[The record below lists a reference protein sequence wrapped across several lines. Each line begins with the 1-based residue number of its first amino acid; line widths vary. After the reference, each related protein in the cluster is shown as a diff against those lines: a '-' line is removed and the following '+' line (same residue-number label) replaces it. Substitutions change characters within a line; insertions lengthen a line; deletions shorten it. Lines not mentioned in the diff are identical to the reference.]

1 MKSEIKIA
9 VFALFALLILS
20 LSCIIM
26 SETDSAEA
34 VDSVSGSTETILR
47 ADPFEDYELRYSAE
61 TSDASTTYA
70 CTVVEKKGST
80 EVTTYKVST
89 DGTKISLSD
98 ITSNEIC
105 VIIIP
110 EMGGSLDATELNTL
124 KSTIDGFDCHNVSLP
139 SGFTGKSTSFFF
151 NGWSTKWIKL
161 NYAFT
166 DVTSNNKQFF
176 SNCNNLEYVEFCEKS
191 SIDLTDNT
199 GKKLVFFNKNED
211 KLYLKWNSDN
221 CLKGKTF
228 SSKGC
233 TIELKNGSIF
243 PNSKDSLIV
252 SKNSIDENT
261 FKANDYGSINFA
273 LFKKICVVYSTDNYS
288 VLSTCNNVTY
298 YADDTFT
305 NMYEGAVVGNYTGA
319 GTEQYQ
325 GMKCFLTF
333 IGNSE
338 TITVPDDAVAIAP
351 NALFR
356 NTHVTK
362 VILPNTIKIIGADA
376 FGSSLKEIELYL
388 STIET
393 IDSNAFSGVNKEL
406 KITDKS
412 SSTTSKYTLYAN
424 YLLES
429 DGDEVKTIWH
439 GKITETKLDFSEYKF
454 SKCLPV
460 GENDSLEEV
469 ILPSTVI
476 SIPDMAFKQCS
487 KLSKVTIKTQSGLSV
502 GNYAFGSCT
511 SLREIDLTSAVSIG
525 ESAFIGCSSLEKV
538 VITSSLE
545 SIGAKAFENCS
556 KLYRIADSDGK
567 FGPKTIGEAAFNG
580 AETLGT
586 TKDGYTF
593 DLSSGVETIGARA
606 FAGTQL
612 KTVTIPSTVT
622 EIGLKYDG
630 GYVNQKYAPS
640 IFSGCKNLTQIN
652 VENGNTYFS
661 SSDGLLLDADGS
673 TLLICPEGKTEVV
686 LPSTVTS
693 LKTVNNKEE
702 CVRSVFVS
710 SNLKKVD
717 MSKTSISVL
726 NDYEFYNCVGLKEV
740 ILSPETT
747 VISKYAFSECSSLE
761 TVSCENSKLVSI
773 GEYAFSKSSNG
784 GSSANISE
792 ITLPATLETIG
803 TGAFQECQNLRTVTF
818 AEGSKLKT
826 ICSKA
831 FTGCSS
837 LQKLVL
843 PSTVESIWYYD
854 TEQTDEKLGYDKRI
868 AAGMEGLFKGCSSLS
883 QIIIESGNTRYVSS
897 EDGKVVY
904 GIGYNG
910 TDRVSGTVY
919 GGTWG
924 VIWVSPFATEV
935 TVDSKSMFF
944 QKELDECSSLVSFTV
959 DPNNAKYSS
968 SGGLLLSKNGEILY
982 KVPTAMHD
990 VTIPSTVKQIG
1001 DGVNSPFVSSAQI
1014 GSIVWSGDSLTVA
1027 CDAFKQCKTVSRISL
1042 TSTGDITFVSPSG
1055 SYDASFVSLGI
1066 NCGGKLTVGENSLNS
1081 SYSHSV
1087 SVVCNELS
1095 MAGTFS
1101 KNIDFLSVKTKDSR
1115 VWSSLFSEN
1124 AYGNINL
1131 ELEGSD
1137 GKKYTDLTEVLT
1149 GYSVKLSDTA
1159 SDYDLS
1165 VVSVSKSEVKFT
1177 IESSE
1182 GYRWN
1187 DLVVKSGEKELTSEN
1202 GVYTCQMTDDAVITV
1217 TVKEGTEKVTLTLVF
1232 GNSIDDKTA
1241 DIAKGMTLRKAQL
1254 TEFSKDVTLKG
1265 YELYG
1270 WYLDE
1275 KYSESYVPLSVT
1287 ENLTLYAKWTL
1298 TDGYTVTWTSAS
1310 DSLTATLDGKYLFNG
1325 EKVKSGSTVVFT
1337 YTSHSDIE
1345 LLSWSIDGKTKCEED
1360 GSIYKEYSLE
1370 VPVTDNTSV
1379 GTEERYVSLSNILNS
1394 ITTSTVDVENMV
1406 LSWKYKCNIDA
1417 SMSTW
1422 TGFPSEPLIL
1432 GNYVYFRTGDH
1443 LVKLNI
1449 GDGTLVKD
1457 VEIKNTTAKSFY
1469 LYLGY
1474 GNGSILDFQTGKAYD
1489 LDLKE
1494 KWTVPEGIISAFY
1507 NGGYFYGLTA
1517 EGKLY
1522 KFNENGLA
1530 ENNAWKEGIDT
1541 KWFGLYGATSAPV
1554 FADKYVYFIEASGT
1568 DRAVSAVNYTTGE
1581 KITTNLN
1588 SYIAGK
1594 YLDNGWLT
1602 SYEKDGV
1609 TYLFLTS
1616 YSTGL
1621 FDESS
1626 SSSTANNKDAI
1637 LVFKAETDGSLT
1649 LQNRVNIQNSLGAGS
1664 AFIAYGSR
1672 GYVHFGGTL
1681 TGEDGGTLFVFD
1693 LSKLLTPYMPEEG
1706 KLATIAVEK
1715 DKTGIIVSS
1724 DNALIYCENSV
1735 YTHGSI
1741 VLNIGNDG
1749 HRTVMLVPYV
1759 SGESAVYFFDDY
1771 DGKTESAGCTKL
1783 ADRSDQFSS
1792 QAVRVGPNGEMI
1804 WYTDSGVLKCYASA
1818 NNVPVSVFIQGKTWT
1833 GWVSEQRNVSETDS
1847 KLIQILNKYGYI
1859 NATASEQEGKIVAVI
1874 DGKEYVARIYVK
1886 NTDNTWFEVDTID
1899 KIPVL
1904 CNEIMISFDRLDI
1917 NKIED
1922 DDYLYDAEG
1931 KNPVRL
1937 IDVIYDSSEKKHYY
1951 EFHDISF
1958 NLDGGEGDIASV
1970 GLTERGKTYTISV
1983 KNPTKEGYTF
1993 KGWMY
1998 NGKDVT
2004 SVTVNTSDIVLTAKW
2019 YLNVVYNLD
2028 GGSGATDGSYPIGEK
2043 ITLPGKSG
2051 DAVTVTKTGYVFKG
2065 WFDGNN
2071 LYQAGDDYVVSAP
2084 VEFKAYW
2091 VAEGASEGTILEVT
2105 DSSGTIVNGQNIT
2118 LRVDR
2123 TLTLSSLIK
2132 PTTAA
2137 QDVTWSSDAPGIVSV
2152 DRGVL
2157 TAVAPGT
2164 ATITV
2169 KVINGYKDL
2178 STTITVTVP
2187 AYSLVLDETVT
2198 EPMTVGDSAQLNAAY
2213 EGSRA
2218 VEDLVWNSS
2227 DPSVITVTDG
2237 KITAVGV
2244 GKAVITVTAPN
2255 GSKAECSITVAEQE
2269 ITVVCS
2275 GINVGASAEP
2285 TVKADGV
2292 SVNDGY
2298 KFVSGNPT
2306 VVSVDG
2312 KKLVGQSVGV
2322 AEITV
2327 TYNGSVSKFV
2337 VRVNA
2342 VLVNA
2347 VGIGST
2353 SAEMTVGDVKSLTYT
2368 LNPAN
2373 PTDSTVTWSSSNPAV
2388 ATVDQNGNITAV
2400 SDGKAVITVKS
2411 NDAGGKYASC
2421 TITVVKAKPVAETVS
2436 LNRTNLALVKD
2447 DSTNGQYTLTLKV
2460 TPADADVTVT
2470 WSSADSSVAAVD
2482 NSGKV
2487 TAKGAGTAV
2496 ITVTVTSGNAVL
2508 SAICDVTV
2516 TEKPTVVATDEKSN
2530 DDGTKTTE
2538 VKESIK
2544 TGKDTTGE
2552 KTTVTV
2558 KDSDGNTKSVKT
2570 EYVFSTDSVKTTVTV
2585 TEDSDGNTETKATT
2599 TVAAKPTVSNGKKT
2613 VTVDLDA
2620 LSTALTQIDSAKAAT
2635 GIEDLDR
2642 IVTINVDDGK
2652 SVDEVTMNL
2661 TADQTGRISRSGGTS
2676 LLIESELGK
2685 IEVGND
2691 VFASNSSEGDMKL
2704 SLKKVSEIVSVPK
2717 ELESMNNVT
2726 FFEANLSVGGS
2737 SVHELG
2743 GSVKMSLPFALSEG
2757 QDSKKVHV
2765 CYIDNEGNVEYI
2777 NCTFDSETGLAVF
2790 ETTHFSTFAVVYG
2803 DVQKDTAPVTQTVS
2817 NGMDTA
2823 TAAVMAVLAALVGAF
2838 GATTLMFV
2846 LRAKGKF

>member
-1 MKSEIKIA
+1 MKSVTKIS
-9 VFALFALLILS
+9 VFALLTVLILS
-20 LSCIIM
+20 LSCICPF
-26 SETDSAEA
+26 ETDSAEA
-34 VDSVSGSTETILR
+34 TDSGSGSTKTILKTNPLN
-47 ADPFEDYELRYSAE
+47 DYVCSYEDGMH
-61 TSDASTTYA
+61 
-70 CTVVEKKGST
+70 VVKKNGA
-80 EVTTYKVST
+80 EVTKYTISSSDGKVSLQI
-89 DGTKISLSD
+89 DEKYNNVKQEPNLV
-98 ITSNEIC
+98 
-105 VIIIP
+105 VIIPSSFTGEFDPRSIDAWAKSKIV
-110 EMGGSLDATELNTL
+110 GLDC
-124 KSTIDGFDCHNVSLP
+124 SSVSLP
-139 SGFTGKSTSFFF
+139 EGFDGKNTYGFF
-151 NGWSTKWIKL
+151 NDWNVLKWIKL
-161 NYAFT
+161 NYNFT
-166 DVTSNNKQFF
+166 TISSAQHGFFQSNAGTP
-176 SNCNNLEYVEFCEKS
+176 SSLEYVEFGS
-191 SIDLTDNT
+191 SSSTTENCAKLNFFLSPIDT
-199 GKKLVFFNKNED
+199 
-211 KLYLKWNSDN
+211 YIKWNSENSLTFRGMGKAGITATVELLKCNVASYSYYPGTTNKNNYQPYKFIIPGEVDSKIRNVIENGFIYSVYSDN
-221 CLKGKTF
+221 NYSILGKNNAEYYTDATFTKLYDKILYSDDNKSFIGVMGEPETVTVSDGVTNVAENALLNNKSVKKVVLPSTVTSIGSGAFKG
-228 SSKGC
+228 SSVEEIEIYLSNINTIGSAAFEGC
-233 TIELKNGSIF
+233 
-243 PNSKDSLIV
+243 
-252 SKNSIDENT
+252 SID
-261 FKANDYGSINFA
+261 
-273 LFKKICVVYSTDNYS
+273 
-288 VLSTCNNVTY
+288 
-298 YADDTFT
+298 
-305 NMYEGAVVGNYTGA
+305 M
-319 GTEQYQ
+319 
-325 GMKCFLTF
+325 
-333 IGNSE
+333 
-338 TITVPDDAVAIAP
+338 
-351 NALFR
+351 
-356 NTHVTK
+356 
-362 VILPNTIKIIGADA
+362 
-376 FGSSLKEIELYL
+376 
-388 STIET
+388 
-393 IDSNAFSGVNKEL
+393 

-412 SSTTSKYTLYAN
+412 GTGSRYVLN
-424 YLLES
+424 NGLLFEVDS
-429 DGDEVKTIWH
+429 DKNATIIFS
-439 GKITETKLDFSEYKF
+439 GKITDKKLDLSGYIFKECPKIN
-454 SKCLPV
+454 P
-460 GENDSLEEV
+460 NDVLEEV
-469 ILPSTVI
+469 VLPSTVN
-476 SIPDMAFKQCS
+476 SIPSMAFAQCS
-487 KLSKVTIKTQSGLSV
+487 KLSKITIKTESGLSI
-502 GNYAFGSCT
+502 GNSAFASCT
-511 SLREIDLTSAVSIG
+511 SLKEINLTSVISIG
-525 ESAFIGCSSLEKV
+525 ETAFNRCSALEKV
-538 VITSSLE
+538 VISSSLE

-567 FGPKTIGEAAFNG
+567 FGPKTIGEGAFEG
-580 AETLGT
+580 AEALGT

-593 DLSSGVETIGARA
+593 NLSSGVETIGARA

-622 EIGLKYDG
+622 EIELKYAK
-630 GYVNQKYAPS
+630 GYRNQKYAPS

-652 VENGNTYFS
+652 VENGNTCFS
-661 SSDGLLLDADGS
+661 SSGGLLLDADGS

-784 GSSANISE
+784 GSSTNISE

-843 PSTVESIWYYD
+843 PSTVESIWYFD
-854 TEQTDEKLGYDKRI
+854 TEQTDKDLGYDKRI

-919 GGTWG
+919 EGTWG

-1001 DGVNSPFVSSAQI
+1001 DGVSSPFVSSAQI
-1014 GSIVWSGDSLTVA
+1014 SSIIWSGDSLTVA
-1027 CDAFKQCKTVSRISL
+1027 CDAFKQCKTVSSIRL

-1101 KNIDFLSVKTKDSR
+1101 ENIDFLSVKTKDSQT
-1115 VWSSLFSEN
+1115 WGTLFSEN
-1124 AYGNINL
+1124 AYGNIDL

-1149 GYSVKLSDTA
+1149 GYSLKLSDTA
-1159 SDYDLS
+1159 SEYDLS

-1187 DLVVKSGEKELTSEN
+1187 DLTVKSGETELTSEN
-1202 GVYTCQMTDDAVITV
+1202 GVYTCPMTDDAVITV
-1217 TVKEGTEKVTLTLVF
+1217 AVKEGTEKVTLTLVF
-1232 GNSIDDKTA
+1232 GNNTDVTKE
-1241 DIAKGMTLRKAQL
+1241 IAKDMTLRKAQL
-1254 TEFSKDVTLKG
+1254 TEFSENVTLKG

-1270 WYLDE
+1270 WYLDD
-1275 KYSESYVPLSVT
+1275 KYSESYVPSSVT

-1310 DSLTATLDGKYLFNG
+1310 DSLTATLDGRYLFNG
-1325 EKVKSGSTVVFT
+1325 EKVKSGSNVVFT
-1337 YTSHSDIE
+1337 YASHSDIE
-1345 LLSWSIDGKTKCEED
+1345 LLSWSINGIAYEKDGAT
-1360 GSIYKEYSLE
+1360 YKEYSLG
-1370 VPVTDNTSV
+1370 VPVTGNTSV

-1406 LSWKYKCNIDA
+1406 LSWKYRCNIDA

-1432 GNYVYFRTGDH
+1432 DNYVYFRTGDH

-1449 GDGTLVKD
+1449 SDGTLVKD

-2400 SDGKAVITVKS
+2400 SDGKAIITVKS

-2421 TITVVKAKPVAETVS
+2421 TITVVKAKPTAESIS
-2436 LNRTNLALVKD
+2436 LDRTNIALVKD

-2508 SAICDVTV
+2508 SAVCDVTV